1 MNSSGNKWWGLEKC
15 FPHLPKLIQLN
26 IAYLLS
32 YQLGPSTDRSRL
44 DGSLDRQFRKKPCL
58 FNDTTRLRISCR
70 PALTGSTFNAAAASE
85 KLGRHRIISQSF
97 KDKLTTVPSRPK
109 DPPPPPP
116 QPRNY
121 GGIEGGDDG
130 PVVRILHTSSVVST
144 CGTSKPNPTK
154 PPRQK
159 KTSRSNSFS
168 PHSQLNSSS
177 NVGNGGSNSSAL
189 ATFFNR
195 SFSHITKS
203 LSVSSLD
210 EVGVAE
216 PIYEEIPSE
225 SVTVAP
231 SRGSSCSSV
240 GRPLPPVPKQV
251 RFWIWTLSKNVS
263 SELTQFSFLRRFFL
277 VPTLIRYF
285 KWQNC

>member
-1 MNSSGNKWWGLEKC
+1 MDFVSNLS
-15 FPHLPKLIQLN
+15 
-26 IAYLLS
+26 LL
-32 YQLGPSTDRSRL
+32 LTGPPVDRSRL

-70 PALTGSTFNAAAASE
+70 PSLTGSTFNAAAASE

-121 GGIEGGDDG
+121 GGVEVGDDG
-130 PVVRILHTSSVVST
+130 PVIRILHTSSVVST
-144 CGTSKPNPTK
+144 CGTAKPNPTK

-168 PHSQLNSSS
+168 PHSQMNS
-177 NVGNGGSNSSAL
+177 NVGNGNSSSSAL

-210 EVGVAE
+210 EVGVVE

-251 RFWIWTLSKNVS
+251 RF
-263 SELTQFSFLRRFFL
+263 F
-277 VPTLIRYF
+277 
-285 KWQNC
+285 